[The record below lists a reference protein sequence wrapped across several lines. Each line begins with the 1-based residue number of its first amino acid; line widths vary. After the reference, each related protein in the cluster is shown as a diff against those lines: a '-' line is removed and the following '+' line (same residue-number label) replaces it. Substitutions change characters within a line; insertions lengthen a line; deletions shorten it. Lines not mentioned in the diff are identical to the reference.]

1 MSQPSAT
8 PATALQPVKIVVAA
22 MCSGLVLV
30 SLVGLVSAG
39 TDGGADPLWL
49 AVFAVVAL
57 AGVGAATTVGFR
69 VPPVDPADR
78 DPGRTAV
85 AALQSSTI
93 VRCALVEA
101 PGIVAVMLAFVS
113 GWGLLA
119 LLGLVMVPVMLWLA
133 WPTRSNVAK
142 VQRALEAK
150 GARTGL
156 TERLFG
162 AGTGG
167 PMLPT

>member
-1 MSQPSAT
+1 
-8 PATALQPVKIVVAA
+8 
-22 MCSGLVLV
+22 
-30 SLVGLVSAG
+30 
-39 TDGGADPLWL
+39 
-49 AVFAVVAL
+49 
-57 AGVGAATTVGFR
+57 
-69 VPPVDPADR
+69 
-78 DPGRTAV
+78 
-85 AALQSSTI
+85 
-93 VRCALVEA
+93 
-101 PGIVAVMLAFVS
+101 
-113 GWGLLA
+113 
-119 LLGLVMVPVMLWLA
+119 MVPVMLWLA